1 MLALAVV
8 VDVSQVTVEALQSP
22 AAFAAAAAD
31 EGTLSG
37 VRAPVQPQLPPV
49 SKPLP
54 ALCAAVGP
62 PEVSFRVLL
71 QRSAQDEGSGAQRA
85 AVGSLA
91 RVEAPVSPQGSPVLE
106 DLITKAANVELADG
120 SLQYLRP
127 LDSHRAG
134 S

>member
-8 VDVSQVTVEALQSP
+8 VDVSQVAVEALQSP

-62 PEVSFRVLL
+62 PEVSF
-71 QRSAQDEGSGAQRA
+71 QCA
-85 AVGSLA
+85 A
-91 RVEAPVSPQGSPVLE
+91 
-106 DLITKAANVELADG
+106 AAFC
-120 SLQYLRP
+120 
-127 LDSHRAG
+127 AG
-134 S
+134 

>member
-1 MLALAVV
+1 ML
-8 VDVSQVTVEALQSP
+8 P
-22 AAFAAAAAD
+22 
-31 EGTLSG
+31 
-37 VRAPVQPQLPPV
+37 
-49 SKPLP
+49 
-54 ALCAAVGP
+54 
-62 PEVSFRVLL
+62 

-127 LDSHRAG
+127 PGDAQSRVLKEHRADQCPPASVKG
-134 S
+134 QSLLMMLCL